1 MYYFYEP
8 RQQEKSQPFNY
19 KGSLVSGGSSLA
31 EHIRDSYSSL
41 QAVSQAICQA
51 GMMRARL
58 VLGIDLTASNEW
70 QGRNTFN
77 CHSLHRLHPVRWGGG
92 RGRRE
97 LTVKL

>member
-8 RQQEKSQPFNY
+8 RQQEKSEPCKY
-19 KGSLVSGGSSLA
+19 KGNLVPGGSSLV
-31 EHIRDSYSSL
+31 EHIRDSYTNL
-41 QAVSQAICQA
+41 QAVSQAICEA

-77 CHSLHRLHPVRWGGG
+77 CHSLHRLHPVR
-92 RGRRE
+92 
-97 LTVKL
+97 

>member
-8 RQQEKSQPFNY
+8 RQQEKSEPSNY
-19 KGSLVSGGSSLA
+19 KGNLVPGGGCSLA
-31 EHIRDSYSSL
+31 EHIRDSYTTL
-41 QAVSQAICQA
+41 QAVSQAICEA

-77 CHSLHRLHPVRWGGG
+77 CHSLHRLHPVR
-92 RGRRE
+92 
-97 LTVKL
+97 

>member
-8 RQQEKSQPFNY
+8 RQEEKSDPGQY
-19 KGSLVSGGSSLA
+19 QVSLVPGGASLV
-31 EHIRDSYSSL
+31 EHIRDSYTNL

-51 GMMRARL
+51 GMTRARL

-77 CHSLHRLHPVRWGGG
+77 CHSLHRLHPVRWEGGK
-92 RGRRE
+92 E
-97 LTVKL
+97 EV

>member
-8 RQQEKSQPFNY
+8 RHQEKSEPCKYQGNLAASGP
-19 KGSLVSGGSSLA
+19 SLV
-31 EHIRDSYSSL
+31 EHIRDSYSTI
-41 QAVSQAICQA
+41 QAVSQAICEA

-77 CHSLHRLHPVRWGGG
+77 CHSLHRLHPVR
-92 RGRRE
+92 
-97 LTVKL
+97 